1 MVTTSIIG
9 NFPIAQSRIYEMH
22 CKVCLPNFYNFKFYI
37 AFISIFIMSTY
48 LFSATTDSLKSLY
61 DYFSEWLNYIIFK
74 LLVNGLLEF
83 F

>member
-1 MVTTSIIG
+1 M
-9 NFPIAQSRIYEMH
+9 IA
-22 CKVCLPNFYNFKFYI
+22 
-37 AFISIFIMSTY
+37 TY

-74 LLVNGLLEF
+74 LLVNSLLEF